1 MKKYTWYNKELNE
14 ALNNLGFVHWVVK
27 KPLTNFE
34 DGKAFFFNE
43 ENLTY
48 GYVGFLTQEA
58 IKDAYKNRNYIIN
71 KAKSL
76 QAVNEQ

>member
-34 DGKAFFFNE
+34 HGKAFFFDE
-43 ENLTY
+43 ESLTY
-48 GYVGFLTQEA
+48 GYVGFLTEEA
-58 IKDAYKNRNYIIN
+58 IQDAYANRNYIIN
-71 KAKSL
+71 KAKTL